1 MPVGVRAKT
10 DWVNACGYGMAH
22 AVHRALELA
31 GRDLTRERLMDALRR
46 IRNREIPM
54 LLPGAT
60 ISILKDDHGPIK
72 MMQMLLFNGT
82 VWETMGPLI
91 SGK

>member
-1 MPVGVRAKT
+1 
-10 DWVNACGYGMAH
+10 
-22 AVHRALELA
+22 
-31 GRDLTRERLMDALRR
+31 
-46 IRNREIPM
+46 M